1 MGTLTSL
8 LDLSKSALS
17 SNQAALDIVS
27 KNVANASVTGY
38 TRETVNW
45 SEDVVSIRGQ
55 GLGSGVNTGLT
66 AVSQRDRI
74 LEKRVQQQTQ
84 ALSQATAKQSA
95 LNQLQTIFGL
105 TSSTASAVSTT
116 LGSSID
122 AFFNSLST
130 LANQPTDTASRQ
142 AVLSTAG
149 SLATAFQS
157 ASSQVAAVNEDLS
170 QSAGSVVDKI
180 NSLTTEI
187 AQLNVQIGSLLPE
200 RADAGTLEDQRQ
212 QAIADLS
219 QYIGLD
225 QVSTESNGI
234 TLSTTN
240 GTVLVSEGQTVALRA
255 ATTGGT
261 TEIYSGSGTT
271 DLSGQITG
279 GQLGGLLAVQSTEI
293 APLTSS
299 LDQLAYAIGTA
310 VNTQN
315 AAGLDG
321 NGTAGA
327 ALFSLP
333 ATATGAAGTLAV
345 STTDASKIAAAAAG
359 QGSSGNGNANALANL
374 VNATLV
380 SGQTVTG
387 FLTGVLSGLGTSEA
401 NATTDQTAQQA
412 ALDQITTQRNA
423 LSGVSLDEEAASLTQ
438 YQRSYQAASKLFSIV
453 DTLLAAA
460 INLGTETTV

>member
-27 KNVANASVTGY
+27 KNVANSNVTGY
-38 TRETVNW
+38 TRETVSW
-45 SEDVVSIRGQ
+45 SADVVSIGGQ
-55 GLGSGVNTGLT
+55 GLGSGVDTGLT
-66 AVSQRDRI
+66 AVSQRDRV

-84 ALSQATAKQSA
+84 AVSQATARQGA

-105 TSSTASAVSTT
+105 SSSTASAVSTT
-116 LGSSID
+116 LGTSID
-122 AFFNSLST
+122 AFFNSFST

-142 AVLSTAG
+142 AVLSAAG
-149 SLATAFQS
+149 TLATALQS
-157 ASSQVAAVNEDLS
+157 ASSQVSSVGDDLS
-170 QSAGSVVDKI
+170 QSAASVVDKI
-180 NSLTTEI
+180 NSLTGEI
-187 AQLNVQIGSLLPE
+187 ANLNVQIGALLPL

-219 QYIGLD
+219 QYVGLD

-240 GTVLVSEGQTVALRA
+240 GTVLVSEGTSVALSA

-261 TEIYSGSGTT
+261 TQVYSGSGTA
-271 DLSGQITG
+271 DISSQITG
-279 GQLGGLLAVQSTEI
+279 GQLGGLLTVQTSEI
-293 APLTSS
+293 APLKSS

-315 AAGLDG
+315 EAGIDG
-321 NGTAGA
+321 NGAGGA
-327 ALFSLP
+327 ALFLLP
-333 ATATGAAGTLAV
+333 ATAGGAAATISVA
-345 STTDASKIAAAAAG
+345 TTDPTKVATASGG
-359 QGSSGNGNANALANL
+359 QGSLGNGNANALADLATANL
-374 VNATLV
+374 VG
-380 SGQTVTG
+380 GQTAGG
-387 FLTGVLSGLGTSEA
+387 FLTGVLSGLGTAVA